1 MRIKKGNYIIF
12 QIGIKDQDGEYITDL
27 NTAIEIRYMIKENK
41 LDSNI
46 EALVNKTMTSGD
58 ILINTPEIGFIQITL
73 KSGDTESIQAGMKY
87 HSSQIEY
94 STDDI
99 KEIWLNS
106 DNGTDKIELYQ
117 DVIRKE

>member
-46 EALVNKTMTSGD
+46 EALVNKTMTGGD